1 MTMQQMRPLVLL
13 TALLLALLA
22 LAPAQTS
29 AADATSRNGN
39 IVANTITSLAYNP
52 VTSNATIGGEI
63 LCSAPT
69 ELTVFGVV
77 SQWRA
82 NGQHHAQYYGGVELL
97 CDTTPTSYTVTVT
110 RGYESDRLVPGPV
123 TVGFWAEYCDATG
136 CGNLPT
142 YQDMWLRPTP

>member
-1 MTMQQMRPLVLL
+1 MNAQPIRPLVLL

-22 LAPAQTS
+22 LAPATTS
-29 AADATSRNGN
+29 VADAQSRNGN
-39 IVANTITSLAYNP
+39 IIANTITSLAYDP

-69 ELTVFGVV
+69 QLTVFGSVT
-77 SQWRA
+77 QYRKP
-82 NGQHHAQYYGGVELL
+82 GQHHAQYYGGIELL

-123 TVGFWAEYCDATG
+123 TVGFWAEYCDASG

-142 YQDMWLRPTP
+142 YQDMRLRPTP